1 MISEHVNLA
10 AGINYFHYSFVNC
23 QLSRSQSLRDTVDG
37 YNSQQARHY
46 HLGTDTICRSS
57 LADANQKRPVKIYQ
71 ETFYYLLEKVR
82 GSLPKSEVN
91 SMVRLIDS
99 TTIDLNI
106 NQFKWANFRS
116 KKAGIKL
123 HTVYDPS
130 AEMPVYFEMTH
141 AKVNDRKALS
151 NLHILKGGVF
161 QGSWHS
167 FLKFYAISRAS

>member
-1 MISEHVNLA
+1 
-10 AGINYFHYSFVNC
+10 
-23 QLSRSQSLRDTVDG
+23 
-37 YNSQQARHY
+37 
-46 HLGTDTICRSS
+46 
-57 LADANQKRPVKIYQ
+57 
-71 ETFYYLLEKVR
+71 
-82 GSLPKSEVN
+82 
-91 SMVRLIDS
+91 MVRLIDS